1 MKIKED
7 KIIKNTAIN
16 QIAFG
21 RKIRDAREK
30 LGIPRSKL
38 AEQVDISTNFLGDIE
53 RGVKLPSLPTLV
65 LMVNVLKIS
74 IDSLLCDSLNNV
86 VEEECDNM
94 YYSDRQKAII
104 NSVIKTVI
112 ENFKD

>member
-1 MKIKED
+1 MKIEESKSN
-7 KIIKNTAIN
+7 KNTAIN

-30 LGIPRSKL
+30 MGISRSDF

-53 RGVKLPSLPTLV
+53 RGVKLPSLPNLV
-65 LMVNVLKIS
+65 LMVNILKIS
-74 IDSLLCDSLNNV
+74 IDVLLCDSLNNV
-86 VEEECDNM
+86 VEEETDNI